1 MEKKDLS
8 ATSWM
13 STRLSVFVFALIGVF
28 FVLRPPWLGWDA
40 LASWLGGEVRLVSV
54 GVGIAF
60 VLIAS
65 LTWEKDQLRVQS
77 AELMEALNQ
86 LLYGENYQHQ
96 REAIEILLNAL
107 DAKDPVARRA
117 AHENL
122 VRLTGQNFADD
133 AAVWRAWWEANKKSW
148 AARRRDA

>member
-13 STRLSVFVFALIGVF
+13 ATRLTVAVLVAGGIGFAA
-28 FVLRPPWLGWDA
+28 LGSADPNAPFLGMPVHRLLSWG
-40 LASWLGGEVRLVSV
+40 LASTL
-54 GVGIAF
+54 F
-60 VLIAS
+60 LIAS
-65 LTWEKDQLRVQS
+65 LSWEKNQLRVRN

-86 LLYGENYQHQ
+86 LLYGKDYSQQ

-107 DAKDPVARRA
+107 ESKDATTRRT

-122 VRLTGQNFADD
+122 VRITGQNFAEDVR
-133 AAVWRAWWEANKKSW
+133 VWRAWWDANRATW
-148 AARRRDA
+148 ARRRQDG

>member
-13 STRLSVFVFALIGVF
+13 ATRLSAFVLCLIGVF
-28 FVLRPPWLGWDA
+28 YVLRPAWLGWDA
-40 LASWLGGEVRLVSV
+40 IAGWIGGEVRLVSV
-54 GVGIAF
+54 GVGVAF
-60 VLIAS
+60 FLVAS
-65 LTWEKDQLRVQS
+65 LSWEKDQLRVRS

-86 LLYGENYQHQ
+86 LLYGKNYAHQ
-96 REAIEILLNAL
+96 REAIEILLNGL
-107 DAKDPVARRA
+107 DAKDPVARKA

-133 AAVWRAWWEANKKSW
+133 AGVWRAWWEASKKTW
-148 AARRRDA
+148 ASRRRDG